1 MRFYFLFF
9 ITIYWVFLILAPLNA
24 FAEDKIFTCKP
35 VIAGYPQK
43 DGKFYME
50 VEYQEPSSPLLD
62 VIPTSQILIREEY
75 VFYKNNPYRK
85 FEILTPYEKVAD
97 SKGIKEMEGYLSSWD
112 ELLSFDNFR
121 TFYFRYQSDE
131 GYEAL
136 KRISI
141 NKKNTK
147 TSEITIPDH
156 DKHPA
161 YFFVRNCEAEITKE
175 SIQINYPDDPNNKL
189 S

>member
-1 MRFYFLFF
+1 
-9 ITIYWVFLILAPLNA
+9 
-24 FAEDKIFTCKP
+24 
-35 VIAGYPQK
+35 
-43 DGKFYME
+43 
-50 VEYQEPSSPLLD
+50 
-62 VIPTSQILIREEY
+62 
-75 VFYKNNPYRK
+75 
-85 FEILTPYEKVAD
+85 
-97 SKGIKEMEGYLSSWD
+97 MEGYLSSWD
-112 ELLSFDNFR
+112 EMLSFDNFR

-175 SIQINYPDDPNNKL
+175 SIEINYPDDPNNKL

>member
-1 MRFYFLFF
+1 MRFYFLLF
-9 ITIYWVFLILAPLNA
+9 ITIYWLFLILAPLNA
-24 FAEDKIFTCKP
+24 IAEDKIFTCKP

-43 DGKFYME
+43 DGKFYIE
-50 VEYQEPSSPLLD
+50 VKYQEPSSPLLD
-62 VIPTSQILIREEY
+62 DIPTSQILIREEY

-112 ELLSFDNFR
+112 ELLSFNNFR

-131 GYEAL
+131 GYESL

-141 NKKNTK
+141 NEKNTK
-147 TSEITIPDH
+147 TSEITVPYH
-156 DKHPA
+156 DEHPA
-161 YFFVRNCEAEITKE
+161 YFFLRNCGGVNENDK
-175 SIQINYPDDPNNKL
+175 IQIDFVEGWNKKL

>member
-24 FAEDKIFTCKP
+24 IAEDKIFTCKP

-43 DGKFYME
+43 DGKFYIE
-50 VEYQEPSSPLLD
+50 VKYQEPSSPLLD
-62 VIPTSQILIREEY
+62 DIPTSQILIREEY

-85 FEILTPYEKVAD
+85 FEILTPYEGVAD
-97 SKGIKEMEGYLSSWD
+97 SKGIQEMEGYLSSWD

-175 SIQINYPDDPNNKL
+175 SIEINYPDDPNNKL